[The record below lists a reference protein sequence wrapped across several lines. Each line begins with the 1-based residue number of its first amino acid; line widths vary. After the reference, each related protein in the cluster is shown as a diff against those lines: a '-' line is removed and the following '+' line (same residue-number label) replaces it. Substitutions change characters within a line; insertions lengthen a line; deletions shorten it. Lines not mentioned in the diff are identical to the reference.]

1 MLFQSSESRAT
12 FLCIEYNLSLAQ
24 SQNTLEQYSSFTILT
39 YMKNDPQTM
48 WIIVMCKYFLDQ
60 IRIFLS
66 LVFLYLH
73 DSECIYILSKWSVF
87 VLGVGT
93 GQCGSILM
101 QKLFWSKLVAA
112 PWLRGSNLANVITD
126 QHERPLINIQN
137 ANIHK
142 MQIFTKFQQLADNL
156 FYPAVC
162 LDELTIQTPVIP
174 YRINSRFFVYFYL
187 YLRSFVTVFVILC
200 VQLCKDCW

>member
-1 MLFQSSESRAT
+1 M
-12 FLCIEYNLSLAQ
+12 
-24 SQNTLEQYSSFTILT
+24 
-39 YMKNDPQTM
+39 
-48 WIIVMCKYFLDQ
+48 
-60 IRIFLS
+60 
-66 LVFLYLH
+66 
-73 DSECIYILSKWSVF
+73 
-87 VLGVGT
+87 
-93 GQCGSILM
+93 
-101 QKLFWSKLVAA
+101 
-112 PWLRGSNLANVITD
+112 ITD

-200 VQLCKDCW
+200 ATLQGLLVRALLLELLGMYTRSVLGNCLRINCVINFDQNTAGQNIDILFLVLDVIWLDTPIKKIKKDFSIV